1 MVIPPVILILG
12 PTASG
17 KSALAFSLAE
27 LFDGQVEIVSADSMQ
42 IYRGMDIGTAKP
54 SHAEQARV
62 PHHLIDVAN
71 PHEEG
76 FTVERWLESAHAAI
90 ENIQR
95 SGKSAVVVGGTN
107 LYVQAL
113 LAGLFEGPSADE
125 SLRSTLRELSLAELR
140 TRLIAIDP
148 PSAERIHPNDQRRMI
163 RAIEVTTLTGIAL
176 SAHQTQWNARGPSLP
191 VGWQCL
197 GLLPDPKSNAT
208 SINRRVKTMM
218 ENGFL
223 DEVRRLVEIAPLGR
237 QAGEAVGYRE
247 LAQHIAGTMPLED
260 AFEAIKIRT
269 RKLARQQR
277 TWLRRFRHI
286 ERSAWSTDACDG
298 EKSKEFFHE
307 VLGLENDGFKGN
319 K

>member
-1 MVIPPVILILG
+1 MDIPPVILILG

-17 KSALAFSLAE
+17 KSALALALAE
-27 LFDGQVEIVSADSMQ
+27 DFGGRVEIVSADSMQ

-54 SHAEQARV
+54 SHAERSLI
-62 PHHLIDVAN
+62 PHHLIDVAD
-71 PHEEG
+71 PFAAG
-76 FTVERWLESAHAAI
+76 YTVERWLDGAHAAI
-90 ENIQR
+90 DGIQR
-95 SGKSAVVVGGTN
+95 IGKSAIVVGGTN

-125 SLRSTLRELSLAELR
+125 RLRISLRELSLAELR
-140 TRLIAIDP
+140 SRLTAIDSA
-148 PSAERIHPNDQRRMI
+148 SAERIHPNDQRRMI
-163 RAIEVTTLTGIAL
+163 RAIEVTTLTGIPM
-176 SAHQTQWNARGPSLP
+176 SVHQTQWNARGPTLP
-191 VGWQCL
+191 IGWHCV
-197 GLLPDPKSNAT
+197 GLLPEPKSNAT

-223 DEVRRLVEIAPLGR
+223 DEVRRLLAVGPLGR

-247 LAQHIAGTMPLED
+247 LTQHISGTLSFED

-286 ERSAWSTDACDG
+286 ERSSWSTREPCDL
-298 EKSKEFFHE
+298 EKSMEFFRE
-307 VLGLENDGFKGN
+307 VLGLTKPTSD
-319 K
+319 

>member
-1 MVIPPVILILG
+1 MEIPPVILILG

-17 KSALAFSLAE
+17 KSALAFSIAE
-27 LFDGQVEIVSADSMQ
+27 LFEGQFEIVSADSMQ

-54 SHAEQARV
+54 SHAEQARI

-71 PHEEG
+71 PYEEG
-76 FTVERWLESAHAAI
+76 FTVERWLEGAHAAI

-113 LAGLFEGPSADE
+113 LAGLFEGPAADE
-125 SLRSTLRELSLAELR
+125 SLRATLRELSLAELR
-140 TRLIAIDP
+140 ARLIAIDP

-176 SAHQTQWNARGPSLP
+176 SAHQTQWNARGPTLP

-197 GLLPDPKSNAT
+197 GLLPDPESNST
-208 SINRRVKTMM
+208 SINRRVKKMM
-218 ENGFL
+218 ESGFL
-223 DEVRRLVEIAPLGR
+223 DEVRRLLEIAPLGR

-247 LAQHIAGTMPLED
+247 LSQHIAGTMPLDD

-286 ERSAWSTDACDG
+286 ERSTWSTDPCNG
-298 EKSKEFFHE
+298 EKPKEFFRE
-307 VLGLENDGFKGN
+307 VLGLTNRTP
-319 K
+319 

>member
-1 MVIPPVILILG
+1 MEIPPVILILG

-17 KSALAFSLAE
+17 KSALALLLAE
-27 LFDGQVEIVSADSMQ
+27 LMGGKAEIVSADSMQ

-54 SHAEQARV
+54 SLAERSHI
-62 PHHLIDVAN
+62 PHHLIDVAD
-71 PHEEG
+71 PYEEG
-76 FTVERWLESAHAAI
+76 FTVERWLEGAHAAI
-90 ENIQR
+90 ETIQR
-95 SGKSAVVVGGTN
+95 SGKSAIVVGGTN

-113 LAGLFEGPSADE
+113 LAGLFEGPAADE
-125 SLRSTLRELSLAELR
+125 TLRATLRDLSLAELR
-140 TRLIAIDP
+140 ARLIAIDP
-148 PSAERIHPNDQRRMI
+148 ASAERIHPNDQRRTI

-176 SAHQTQWNARGPSLP
+176 SVHQTQWNSRGPTLP
-191 VGWQCL
+191 TGWQCL

-218 ENGFL
+218 GSGFL
-223 DEVRRLVEIAPLGR
+223 DEVRRLLAVAPLGR

-247 LAQHIAGTMPLED
+247 LAQSISGTLPLDD

-286 ERSAWSTDACDG
+286 ERSSWSLEPCDG
-298 EKSKEFFHE
+298 EKNYEFFWE
-307 VLGLENDGFKGN
+307 VLGLSNRTS
-319 K
+319 